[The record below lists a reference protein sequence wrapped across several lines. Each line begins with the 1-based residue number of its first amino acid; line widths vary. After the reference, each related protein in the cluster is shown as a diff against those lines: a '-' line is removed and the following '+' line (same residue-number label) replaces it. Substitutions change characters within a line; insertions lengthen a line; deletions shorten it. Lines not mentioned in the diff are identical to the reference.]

1 MGSISGQCIVVVHA
15 RSLDNG
21 VHTHPIDGGML
32 TCILQDTS
40 LKWDET
46 PPADTRFIPF
56 ASSFLLTKC
65 QVPTRAQNAV
75 MLGGGTDSCQSVPPH
90 RAPAEPPP
98 PAPAAARLIPHLA
111 PFSLILFGRE
121 LIGIYVTAPSAWR
134 AISHSLLGR
143 RRRREP
149 AEGAYTFSLPHPLLQ
164 FYRLITSIIERGGG
178 GGESGDFNYFI

>member
-98 PAPAAARLIPHLA
+98 LSSCCCQADSPP
-111 PFSLILFGRE
+111 G
-121 LIGIYVTAPSAWR
+121 
-134 AISHSLLGR
+134 SLLANPVWQGANWDLCDSTQCLESHFALPPGEEEEEGAR
-143 RRRREP
+143 RRRLHVLPSPSPPAVLQANYQHYRE
-149 AEGAYTFSLPHPLLQ
+149 
-164 FYRLITSIIERGGG
+164 RRGRGRKWG
-178 GGESGDFNYFI
+178 F